1 MNRKHFISTIAG
13 ATATAVAGAGAI
25 AAHSVEPGEN
35 SVSLIKAP
43 DHKVKRGV
51 ALYSYQRALKSH
63 SVTLENCIE
72 ELSDIGAYGIEAIGQ
87 VIIKDYPN
95 PSDRWIGEW
104 WEMMDKYGTT
114 PVCYTNFH
122 DQWLQK
128 SRPMTTAE
136 NLEHQMIDFNLGRR
150 MGFTKFRMLVGTP
163 IELMEAAIPVCE
175 KLGLWMGL
183 EIHAPVPFSS
193 RLIERILGL
202 AEKHPDAI
210 GLLPDMGIFQKYPS
224 PSAREQQIAQGTLTR
239 DIALY
244 IEDAYR
250 KGLDK
255 AEVVSRV
262 KGMKPRPGDTSY
274 ADMVYSAN
282 PEDPKDLIPI
292 MKYCRHIHGKFHE
305 MNKGS
310 DYTDARII
318 YDEVVP
324 VLMQYGYDGY
334 ICTEFEGQRF
344 MDAGTDEFD
353 QVRRQHVMLKRL
365 MGK

>member
-1 MNRKHFISTIAG
+1 MNRKHFISTVAG
-13 ATATAVAGAGAI
+13 ATATTFLSAGAVTGGSA
-25 AAHSVEPGEN
+25 
-35 SVSLIKAP
+35 IKAESAP
-43 DHKVKRGV
+43 SLQKAADHKVKRGV
-51 ALYSYQRALKSH
+51 ALYSYQRALKNH
-63 SVTLENCIE
+63 SVTLEDCIG

-95 PSDRWIGEW
+95 PSGRWIGEW
-104 WEMMDKYGTT
+104 WETMNKYGTT

-136 NLEHQMIDFNLGRR
+136 NLEHQMIDFNLGKK

-183 EIHAPVPFSS
+183 EIHAPVPLSS

-224 PSAREQQIAQGTLTR
+224 PYEREELIKNGDLTR
-239 DIALY
+239 DITLY
-244 IEDAYR
+244 IEESYR
-250 KGLDK
+250 KGLEK
-255 AEVVSRV
+255 GEVTAKV
-262 KGMKPRPGDTSY
+262 KSMKPKPGDTKY
-274 ADMVYSAN
+274 IDEVYSAVF
-282 PEDPKDLIPI
+282 EDPKNLIPI

-305 MNKGS
+305 MISGS
-310 DYTDARII
+310 EYNDARII
-318 YDEVVP
+318 YNEVVP
-324 VLMQYGYDGY
+324 VLMQNGYDGY
-334 ICTEFEGQRF
+334 ICSEFEGQRY
-344 MDAGTDEFD
+344 MDATTDEFD
-353 QVRRQHVMLKRL
+353 QVRRQHVMLKRI
-365 MGK
+365 MGV